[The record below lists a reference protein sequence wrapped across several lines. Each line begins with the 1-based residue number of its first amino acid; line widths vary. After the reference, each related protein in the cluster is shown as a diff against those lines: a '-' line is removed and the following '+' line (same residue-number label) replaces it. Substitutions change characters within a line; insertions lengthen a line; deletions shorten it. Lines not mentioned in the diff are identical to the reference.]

1 VQPCTLKVFEA
12 VGVLPRILDAA
23 IQMHG
28 RIVYVNGET
37 VAQVEFAN
45 PPTGTQ
51 GMKTGFQDVHNL
63 AWKLALAVSGRAAPI
78 PPTPT
83 LLAG

>member
-1 VQPCTLKVFEA
+1 M
-12 VGVLPRILDAA
+12 GVLPPILDAV

-28 RIVYVNGET
+28 QIVHVNGEK
-37 VAQVEFAN
+37 VAQVVFAV
-45 PPTGTQ
+45 PPTGAQ
-51 GMKTGFQDVHNL
+51 SMNTGIEDAHNP

>member
-1 VQPCTLKVFEA
+1 M
-12 VGVLPRILDAA
+12 GVLPRIMDAA

-28 RIVYVNGET
+28 QIVYVNGEK

-45 PPTGTQ
+45 PPTGAQ
-51 GMKTGFQDVHNL
+51 GMKTGIQDAHNL